1 MSQNSSLPSEH
12 HESPEGTWWI
22 WKVFFILL
30 IVTAVEVAL
39 GIIKPDVLMGQFLGT
54 SVLNIIFILLTL
66 LKAFYIVMEFMH
78 LKYERK
84 NLIWTI
90 ALPMLVLIPYL
101 AFIVLTEG
109 EYMKVLPEVLPEL
122 LP

>member
-1 MSQNSSLPSEH
+1 MSHNSNLPSEH

-39 GIIKPDVLMGQFLGT
+39 GLIQPEALKVQFMGT
-54 SVLNIIFILLTL
+54 SFLNIIFIVLTL
-66 LKAFYIVMEFMH
+66 LKGYYIVMEFMH
-78 LKYERK
+78 LKFERK

-90 ALPMLVLIPYL
+90 ALPMLILIPYL

-109 EYMKVLPEVLPEL
+109 AYMEVLP
-122 LP
+122 